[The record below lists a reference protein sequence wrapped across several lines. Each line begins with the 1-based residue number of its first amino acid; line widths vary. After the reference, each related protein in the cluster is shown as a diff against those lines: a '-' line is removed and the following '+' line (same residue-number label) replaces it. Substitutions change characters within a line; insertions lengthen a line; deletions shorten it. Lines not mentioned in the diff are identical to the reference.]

1 MTVEL
6 LGYRYS
12 VYSWV
17 ARLALH
23 EKGVDYTWSEVDP
36 FSGDVPPHYTDLHPF
51 NRVPTLVHDGF
62 AVYETGAIT
71 RYVDEAFPGPCLQP
85 DVPQARARQNQILSV
100 VDSYGYW
107 PLVRQVFAHGIFRPH
122 VGEAIDP
129 AALRAGLETS
139 EAVLSALDRLA
150 DESGFLVGNGLS
162 LADVHLFPMVAYF
175 AMVPD
180 ASAILRQRK
189 KLAGWYDRMD
199 ARATVAATRP
209 GLPDSSVS

>member
-23 EKGVDYTWSEVDP
+23 EKGVTYGWSEIDP
-36 FSGDVPPHYTDLHPF
+36 FSSGVPAHYTGLHPF
-51 NRVPTLVHDGF
+51 KRVPTLVHDGF

-71 RYVDEAFPGPCLQP
+71 RYVDEAFPGPRLQP
-85 DVPQARARQNQILSV
+85 AASQERARQNQILSI
-100 VDSYGYW
+100 VDSYGYR
-107 PLVRQVFAHGIFRPH
+107 PLVRQVFAHGIFRPR
-122 VGEAIDP
+122 VGGTIDP
-129 AALRAGLETS
+129 AELRSGLEAS
-139 EAVLSALDRLA
+139 EPVLSALDRLA
-150 DESGFLVGNGLS
+150 GENEFLVGNELS

-180 ASAILRQRK
+180 ASAILCQHTT
-189 KLAGWYDRMD
+189 LAGWYDRMSV
-199 ARATVAATRP
+199 RATVAATRP
-209 GLPDSSVS
+209 SLPGRADG

>member
-36 FSGDVPPHYTDLHPF
+36 FSSVVPQHYTDLHPF

-71 RYVDEAFPGPCLQP
+71 RYVDEAFPGPRLQP
-85 DVPQARARQNQILSV
+85 DAPQARARQNQILSI
-100 VDSYGYW
+100 VDNYGYW
-107 PLVRQVFAHGIFRPH
+107 PLVRQVFSHGVFRPR
-122 VGEAIDP
+122 VGDTVDP
-129 AALRAGLETS
+129 AELRAGLETS
-139 EAVLSALDRLA
+139 KTVLSAVDRLA
-150 DESGFLVGNGLS
+150 DESGFLVGDGLS

-180 ASAILRQRK
+180 ASTILRQRE
-189 KLAGWYDRMD
+189 KLMGWYDHMS
-199 ARATVAATRP
+199 ARAAVAATRP
-209 GLPDSSVS
+209 GLPDSSES